1 MHVVELKRDPEAGV
15 EFSEEDDV
23 AKRMP
28 RLLREEG
35 ILARAG
41 AAINLAPPLVI
52 NGEEVDE
59 VGRWH
64 RPRRHAAGGGPRD
77 RVTGPRKEW
86 IRIRC
91 YGSPTRR

>member
-1 MHVVELKRDPEAGV
+1 MHVVELQRDPEAGV
-15 EFSEEDDV
+15 EFTEEDDV

-41 AAINLAPPLVI
+41 AAISVAPPLVI

-59 VGRWH
+59 LVG
-64 RPRRHAAGGGPRD
+64 GID
-77 RVTGPRKEW
+77 RAVTRLEADLG
-86 IRIRC
+86 I
-91 YGSPTRR
+91 G